1 MIYLN
6 LIKLEL
12 KSFNIIEKRF
22 FKQKL
27 ITLNYI
33 SFFLNLKFIF
43 NLYNQLKILSNLLFY
58 FNKIIK
64 QFIKI
69 KKLKNILY
77 LLNFGNKSLPIML
90 IIINST
96 INKFNLIKQLLKY
109 KKYQFQFYFN
119 LLNKLKIT
127 ITKLPIKLKKFTILK
142 SPHIFKK
149 HRDQYQI
156 NYYKYFTNFI
166 IFDQNNQI
174 YNIFN
179 NLRFQSFIESSLI
192 IKTFIKND

>member
-1 MIYLN
+1 MIYLD

-12 KSFNIIEKRF
+12 KSFNIIEQRF

-27 ITLNYI
+27 IHLNYI
-33 SFFLNLKFIF
+33 SFFINFKFLF
-43 NLYNQLKILSNLLFY
+43 NLYNQLKILSNLIFY
-58 FNKIIK
+58 LKKIIK
-64 QFIKI
+64 QFLKI
-69 KKLKNILY
+69 KKVKSIFY
-77 LLNFGNKSLPIML
+77 LLHINFTSSFNVLLVINS
-90 IIINST
+90 IIN
-96 INKFNLIKQLLKY
+96 KYNLIKQLINI
-109 KKYQFQFYFN
+109 KKYQFQFYLN
-119 LLNKLKIT
+119 LLNKLTIT

-166 IFDQNNQI
+166 IFDKSNQF